1 MPYIGRELT
10 AGNYLKLD
18 DISSQFNGSTTT
30 FNLTSGG
37 QAFFPGSAFSIL
49 VSIGGVIQ
57 EPNSSYEI
65 NDSQIVF
72 AQAPI
77 QTDNFFCI
85 ALGLALGV
93 GVPADGTVGL
103 TQLSPSARTRLSGT
117 EYRKGGT
124 VVGAAVTVVNFIG
137 DDNEF
142 SYNSGAR
149 SLDVTI
155 TSGVGIQSSGS
166 AIGTGVTQINFI
178 GTGNTF
184 SYNASEN
191 TVDVSISGNT
201 GAGGTWSSNTA
212 GISTTKII
220 GVNTTAA
227 VGTANSEGA
236 VQAHGNIA
244 IVDGA
249 LTIDSTVDNS
259 ITVPSGR
266 NGLLIGPT
274 TVAIGVTIDVAQGS
288 TLVVV

>member
-18 DISSQFNGSTTT
+18 DISSQFDGSKTT

-37 QAFFPGSAFSIL
+37 QAFFPGSAFAIL
-49 VSIGGVIQ
+49 VSVAGVIQ
-57 EPNSSYEI
+57 EANSAYEI
-65 NDSQIVF
+65 NNSQIVF
-72 AQAPI
+72 AQAPGPS
-77 QTDNFFCI
+77 DDFFCI

-93 GVPADGTVGL
+93 GVPADGTIGL
-103 TQLSPSARTRLSGT
+103 DQLSPSARDNLGAT

-124 VVGAAVTVVNFIG
+124 VVGAAVTVVNYIG
-137 DDNEF
+137 DDNQF
-142 SYNSGAR
+142 SYNANAR

-155 TSGVGIQSSGS
+155 TSGVGIGTDLSGS
-166 AIGTGVTQINFI
+166 TIGTGVTQINFI

-184 SYNASEN
+184 SYNESEN
-191 TVDVSISGNT
+191 TVDVSINVS
-201 GAGGTWSSNTA
+201 AGGTWSSTDA
-212 GISTTKII
+212 GIHTTRII

-227 VGTANSEGA
+227 VGTANSEGS
-236 VQAHGNIA
+236 VQAHGNVA

-249 LTIDSTVDNS
+249 LTIDSTVNNS

>member
-18 DISSQFNGSTTT
+18 DISSQFDGSKTT

-49 VSIGGVIQ
+49 VSVAGVIQ
-57 EPNSSYEI
+57 EANSAYEI
-65 NDSQIVF
+65 NNSQIVF
-72 AQAPI
+72 AQAPGP
-77 QTDNFFCI
+77 TDNFFCVV
-85 ALGLALGV
+85 LGVALGV
-93 GVPADGTVGL
+93 GVPGDGTVGL
-103 TQLSPSARTRLSGT
+103 DQLSQTAINTIGAN
-117 EYRKGGT
+117 EYRKDGT
-124 VVGAAVTVVNFIG
+124 VVGSAVTIVNYIG
-137 DDNEF
+137 ADNQF
-142 SYNSGAR
+142 SYNANAR

-178 GTGNTF
+178 GLGNTF
-184 SYNASEN
+184 AYDSATN
-191 TVDVSISGNT
+191 TVDVSINVA
-201 GAGGTWSSNTA
+201 AGGTWSSNSA
-212 GISTTKII
+212 GINTTKII

-244 IVDGA
+244 ITDGS
-249 LTIDSTVDNS
+249 LIIDQTVGQS
-259 ITVPSGR
+259 ITVPTGK

-274 TVAIGVTIDVAQGS
+274 TVAVGVTVDVAQGS

>member
-49 VSIGGVIQ
+49 VSIGGIIQ

-65 NDSQIVF
+65 NNSQIVF

-77 QTDNFFCI
+77 QTDDFFCI
-85 ALGLALGV
+85 ALGVALGV
-93 GVPADGTVGL
+93 GVPADGSVGL
-103 TQLSPSARTRLSGT
+103 DQLSAAARDNLGAT

-191 TVDVSISGNT
+191 TVDVSINVA
-201 GAGGTWSSNTA
+201 AGGTWSNTTA
-212 GISTTKII
+212 GIHTTKII

>member
-65 NDSQIVF
+65 NNSQIVF

-77 QTDNFFCI
+77 QTDDFFCI
-85 ALGLALGV
+85 ALGVALGV
-93 GVPADGTVGL
+93 GVPADGSVGL
-103 TQLSPSARTRLSGT
+103 DQLSPTARDNLGAT

-191 TVDVSISGNT
+191 TVDVSINVA
-201 GAGGTWSSNTA
+201 AGGTWSNTTA
-212 GISTTKII
+212 GIHTTKII

>member
-18 DISSQFNGSTTT
+18 DISSQFDGSKTT

-37 QAFFPGSAFSIL
+37 QAFFPGSALSII
-49 VSIGGVIQ
+49 VSIAGVIQ
-57 EPNSSYEI
+57 EANSAYEI
-65 NDSQIVF
+65 NNSQIVF
-72 AQAPI
+72 AQAPGAS
-77 QTDNFFCI
+77 DDFFCI
-85 ALGLALGV
+85 VLGVALGV
-93 GVPADGTVGL
+93 GVPADGSVGL
-103 TQLSPSARTRLSGT
+103 NQLAPSARADLGAT
-117 EYRKGGT
+117 EYRKDGT
-124 VVGAAVTVVNFIG
+124 VVGSAVTIVNYIG
-137 DDNEF
+137 ADNQF
-142 SYNSGAR
+142 SYNQNAR

-166 AIGTGVTQINFI
+166 AIGTGVTQINFV

-184 SYNASEN
+184 AYNAGTN
-191 TVDVSISGNT
+191 TVDVSINVA
-201 GAGGTWSSNTA
+201 AGGTWSSTDA
-212 GISTTKII
+212 GIHTTRII

-227 VGTANSEGA
+227 IGTANSEGA
-236 VQAHGNIA
+236 VQAHGNVA

-249 LTIDSTVDNS
+249 LTIDSTVNNS

>member
-18 DISSQFNGSTTT
+18 DISSQFDGSKTT

-49 VSIGGVIQ
+49 VSVAGVIQ
-57 EPNSSYEI
+57 EPNSAYEL
-65 NDSQIVF
+65 NNSQIVF
-72 AQAPI
+72 AQAPGP
-77 QTDNFFCI
+77 TDNFFCVV
-85 ALGLALGV
+85 LGVALGV
-93 GVPADGTVGL
+93 GVPGDGTVGL
-103 TQLSPSARTRLSGT
+103 DQLSQTAINTIGAN
-117 EYRKGGT
+117 EYRKDGT
-124 VVGAAVTVVNFIG
+124 VVGSAVTIVNYIG
-137 DDNEF
+137 ADNQF
-142 SYNSGAR
+142 SYNQNAR

-178 GTGNTF
+178 GLGNTF
-184 SYNASEN
+184 AYDSATN
-191 TVDVSISGNT
+191 TVDVSINVA
-201 GAGGTWSSNTA
+201 AGGTWSSNSA
-212 GISTTKII
+212 GINTTKII

-244 IVDGA
+244 ITDGS
-249 LTIDSTVDNS
+249 LIIDQTVGQS
-259 ITVPSGR
+259 ITVPTGK

-274 TVAIGVTIDVAQGS
+274 TVAVGVTVDVAQGS

>member
-57 EPNSSYEI
+57 EPNSSYEL
-65 NDSQIVF
+65 NNSQIVF
-72 AQAPI
+72 AQPPLAS
-77 QTDNFFCI
+77 DNFFCVV
-85 ALGLALGV
+85 LGVALGV
-93 GVPADGTVGL
+93 GVPGDGTVGPD
-103 TQLSPSARTRLSGT
+103 QLSAAAIDTLGAT
-117 EYRKGGT
+117 EYRKDGT
-124 VVGAAVTVVNFIG
+124 VVGSAVTVVNYIG
-137 DDNEF
+137 ADNQF
-142 SYNSGAR
+142 SYNQNAR

-166 AIGTGVTQINFI
+166 AVGTGVTQINFV

-184 SYNASEN
+184 AYNAGTN
-191 TVDVSISGNT
+191 TVDVSINVA
-201 GAGGTWSSNTA
+201 AGGTWSNTTA
-212 GISTTKII
+212 GIHTTKII

-227 VGTANSEGA
+227 IGTANSEGA

-249 LTIDSTVDNS
+249 LTIDSTVNNS

-274 TVAIGVTIDVAQGS
+274 TIAIGATLDVAQGS

>member
-18 DISSQFNGSTTT
+18 DISSQFDGSKTT

-49 VSIGGVIQ
+49 VSVAGVIQ
-57 EPNSSYEI
+57 EPNSAYEL
-65 NDSQIVF
+65 NNSQIVF
-72 AQAPI
+72 AQAPGP
-77 QTDNFFCI
+77 TDNFFCVV
-85 ALGLALGV
+85 LGVALGV
-93 GVPADGTVGL
+93 GVPGDGTVGL
-103 TQLSPSARTRLSGT
+103 DQLSQTAINTIGAN
-117 EYRKGGT
+117 EYRKDGT
-124 VVGAAVTVVNFIG
+124 VVGSAVTIVNYIG
-137 DDNEF
+137 ADNQF
-142 SYNSGAR
+142 SYNANAR

-178 GTGNTF
+178 GLGNTF
-184 SYNASEN
+184 AYDSGTN
-191 TVDVSISGNT
+191 TVDVSINVA
-201 GAGGTWSSNTA
+201 AGGTWSSNSA
-212 GISTTKII
+212 GINTTKII

-244 IVDGA
+244 ITDGS
-249 LTIDSTVDNS
+249 LIIDQTVGQS
-259 ITVPSGR
+259 ITVPTGK

-274 TVAIGVTIDVAQGS
+274 TVAVGVTVDVAQGS

>member
-18 DISSQFNGSTTT
+18 DISSQFDGSKTT

-49 VSIGGVIQ
+49 VSVAGVIQ
-57 EPNSSYEI
+57 EPNSAYEL
-65 NDSQIVF
+65 NNSQIVF
-72 AQAPI
+72 AQAPGP
-77 QTDNFFCI
+77 TDNFFCVV
-85 ALGLALGV
+85 LGVALGV
-93 GVPADGTVGL
+93 GVPGDGTVGL
-103 TQLSPSARTRLSGT
+103 DQLSQTAINTIGAN
-117 EYRKGGT
+117 EYRKDGT
-124 VVGAAVTVVNFIG
+124 VVGSAVTIVNYIG
-137 DDNEF
+137 ADNQF
-142 SYNSGAR
+142 SYNANAR

-178 GTGNTF
+178 GLGNTF
-184 SYNASEN
+184 AYNSGTN
-191 TVDVSISGNT
+191 TVDVSINVA
-201 GAGGTWSSNTA
+201 AGGTWSSNSA
-212 GISTTKII
+212 GINTTKII

-227 VGTANSEGA
+227 VGTATSEGA

-244 IVDGA
+244 ITDGS
-249 LTIDSTVDNS
+249 LIIDQTVGQS
-259 ITVPSGR
+259 ITVPTGK

-274 TVAIGVTIDVAQGS
+274 TVAVGVTVDVAQGS

>member
-18 DISSQFNGSTTT
+18 DISSQFDGSKTT

-49 VSIGGVIQ
+49 VSVAGVIQ
-57 EPNSSYEI
+57 EANSAYEI
-65 NDSQIVF
+65 NNSQIVF
-72 AQAPI
+72 AQAPGP
-77 QTDNFFCI
+77 TDNFFCVV
-85 ALGLALGV
+85 LGVALGV
-93 GVPADGTVGL
+93 GVPGDGTVGL
-103 TQLSPSARTRLSGT
+103 DQLSQTAINTIGAN
-117 EYRKGGT
+117 EYRKDGT
-124 VVGAAVTVVNFIG
+124 VVGSAVTIVNYIG
-137 DDNEF
+137 ADNQF
-142 SYNSGAR
+142 SYNANAR

-178 GTGNTF
+178 GLGNTF
-184 SYNASEN
+184 AYDSGTN
-191 TVDVSISGNT
+191 TVDVSINVA
-201 GAGGTWSSNTA
+201 AGGTWSSNSA
-212 GISTTKII
+212 GINTTKII

-244 IVDGA
+244 ITDGS
-249 LTIDSTVDNS
+249 LIIDQTVGQS
-259 ITVPSGR
+259 ITVPTGK

-274 TVAIGVTIDVAQGS
+274 TVAVGVTVDVAQGS

>member
-18 DISSQFNGSTTT
+18 DISSQFDGSKTT

-49 VSIGGVIQ
+49 VSVAGVIQ
-57 EPNSSYEI
+57 EANSAYEI
-65 NDSQIVF
+65 NNSQIVF
-72 AQAPI
+72 AQAPGAS
-77 QTDNFFCI
+77 DDFFCI

-93 GVPADGTVGL
+93 GVPADSSVGVD
-103 TQLSPSARTRLSGT
+103 QLSPTARARLSGT
-117 EYRKGGT
+117 EYQKNGT
-124 VVGAAVTVVNFIG
+124 VVGASVTTVNFIG

-142 SYNSGAR
+142 TYNSGTKT
-149 SLDVTI
+149 LGVTI

-178 GTGNTF
+178 GLGNTF
-184 SYNASEN
+184 AYNSGTN
-191 TVDVSISGNT
+191 TVDVSINVA
-201 GAGGTWSSNTA
+201 AGGTWSSNSA
-212 GISTTKII
+212 GINTTKII

-249 LTIDSTVDNS
+249 LTIDSTVNNS
-259 ITVPSGR
+259 ISVPSGR

-274 TVAIGVTIDVAQGS
+274 TIAIGATLDVAQGS

>member
-18 DISSQFNGSTTT
+18 DISSQFDGSKTT

-49 VSIGGVIQ
+49 VSVAGVIQ
-57 EPNSSYEI
+57 EANSAYEI
-65 NDSQIVF
+65 NNSQIVF
-72 AQAPI
+72 AQAPGP
-77 QTDNFFCI
+77 TDNFFCVV
-85 ALGLALGV
+85 LGVALGV
-93 GVPADGTVGL
+93 GVPGDGTVGPD
-103 TQLSPSARTRLSGT
+103 QLSAAAIDTLGAT
-117 EYRKGGT
+117 EYRKDGT
-124 VVGAAVTVVNFIG
+124 VVGSAVTVVNYIG
-137 DDNEF
+137 ADNQF
-142 SYNSGAR
+142 SYNQNAR

-166 AIGTGVTQINFI
+166 AIGTGVTQINFV

-191 TVDVSISGNT
+191 TVDVSINVA
-201 GAGGTWSSNTA
+201 AGGTWSNTA
-212 GISTTKII
+212 AGIHTTKII

-249 LTIDSTVDNS
+249 LTIDSTVNNS

-274 TVAIGVTIDVAQGS
+274 TIAIGATLDVAQGS

>member
-37 QAFFPGSAFSIL
+37 QAFFPGSAFAIL

-65 NDSQIVF
+65 NNSQIVF

-77 QTDNFFCI
+77 ETDNFFCI

-103 TQLSPSARTRLSGT
+103 DQLSPSARTRLSAI
-117 EYRKGGT
+117 EYQKNGT
-124 VVGAAVTVVNFIG
+124 VVGSSVTTVNFIG

-142 SYNSGAR
+142 TYDAGAR

-191 TVDVSISGNT
+191 TVDVSINVA
-201 GAGGTWSSNTA
+201 AGGTWSNTTA
-212 GISTTKII
+212 GIHTTKII

>member
-65 NDSQIVF
+65 NNSQIVF

-103 TQLSPSARTRLSGT
+103 TQLSPSARTRLSAI
-117 EYRKGGT
+117 EYQKNGT
-124 VVGAAVTVVNFIG
+124 VVGSAVTTVNFIG

-142 SYNSGAR
+142 TYDAGAR

-155 TSGVGIQSSGS
+155 TSGVGIQSSGN
-166 AIGTGVTQINFI
+166 AVGTGVTQINFI
-178 GTGNTF
+178 GLGNTF
-184 SYNASEN
+184 AYNSGTN
-191 TVDVSISGNT
+191 TVDVSINVA
-201 GAGGTWSSNTA
+201 AGGTWSNNAA
-212 GISTTKII
+212 GINTTKII

>member
-37 QAFFPGSAFSIL
+37 QAFFPGSAFAIL

-65 NDSQIVF
+65 NNSQIVF

-77 QTDNFFCI
+77 ETDNFFCI

-103 TQLSPSARTRLSGT
+103 DQLSPSARTRLSAI
-117 EYRKGGT
+117 EYQKNGT
-124 VVGAAVTVVNFIG
+124 VVGSSVTTVNFIG

-142 SYNSGAR
+142 TYDAGAR

-191 TVDVSISGNT
+191 TVDVSINVA
-201 GAGGTWSSNTA
+201 AGGTWSNTTA
-212 GISTTKII
+212 GIHTTKII

-227 VGTANSEGA
+227 IGTANSEGA

>member
-57 EPNSSYEI
+57 EPNSSYEL
-65 NDSQIVF
+65 NNSQIVF
-72 AQAPI
+72 ASAPSS
-77 QTDNFFCI
+77 TDNFFCVV
-85 ALGLALGV
+85 LGVALGV
-93 GVPADGTVGL
+93 GVPADGSVGVD
-103 TQLSPSARTRLSGT
+103 QLSPTARDNLGATQ
-117 EYRKGGT
+117 YKKDGT
-124 VVGAAVTVVNFIG
+124 VVGAAVTVVNYIG
-137 DDNEF
+137 VDNQF
-142 SYNSGAR
+142 VYDQNAR

-155 TSGVGIQSSGS
+155 TSGVGIQSSGN
-166 AIGTGVTQINFI
+166 AIGTGVTQINFV
-178 GTGNTF
+178 GLGNTF
-184 SYNASEN
+184 AYNSGTN
-191 TVDVSISGNT
+191 TVDVSINVA
-201 GAGGTWSSNTA
+201 AGGTWSNTTA
-212 GISTTKII
+212 GIHTTKII
-220 GVNTTAA
+220 GVNTTAS

-244 IVDGA
+244 IIDGA

>member
-18 DISSQFNGSTTT
+18 DISSQFDGSKTT

-37 QAFFPGSAFSIL
+37 QAFFPGSAFAIL
-49 VSIGGVIQ
+49 VSVAGVIQ
-57 EPNSSYEI
+57 EANSAYEI
-65 NDSQIVF
+65 NNSQIVF
-72 AQAPI
+72 AQAPGPS
-77 QTDNFFCI
+77 DDLFCI

-93 GVPADGTVGL
+93 GVPADSSVGVD
-103 TQLSPSARTRLSGT
+103 QLSPTARARLSGT
-117 EYRKGGT
+117 EYQKNGT
-124 VVGAAVTVVNFIG
+124 VVGASVTTVNFIG

-142 SYNSGAR
+142 TYNSGTKT
-149 SLDVTI
+149 LDVTI
-155 TSGVGIQSSGS
+155 TSGVGIQSSGN
-166 AIGTGVTQINFI
+166 AIGTGVTQINFV

-184 SYNASEN
+184 AYNAGTN
-191 TVDVSISGNT
+191 TVDVSINVA
-201 GAGGTWSSNTA
+201 AGGTWSNTTA
-212 GISTTKII
+212 GIHTTKII

-249 LTIDSTVDNS
+249 LTIDSTVNNS

-274 TVAIGVTIDVAQGS
+274 TVAVGVTVDVAQGS

>member
-49 VSIGGVIQ
+49 VSVAGVIQ
-57 EPNSSYEI
+57 EANSAYEI
-65 NDSQIVF
+65 NNSQIVF
-72 AQAPI
+72 AQAPGP
-77 QTDNFFCI
+77 TDNFFCVV
-85 ALGLALGV
+85 LGLALGV
-93 GVPADGTVGL
+93 GVPADGSVGVD
-103 TQLSPSARTRLSGT
+103 QLSPTARDNLGAT
-117 EYRKGGT
+117 EYKKDGT
-124 VVGAAVTVVNFIG
+124 VVGSAVTVVNYIG
-137 DDNEF
+137 ADNQF
-142 SYNSGAR
+142 SYNAGAR

-166 AIGTGVTQINFI
+166 AVGTGVTQINFV

-184 SYNASEN
+184 AYNAGTN
-191 TVDVSISGNT
+191 TVDVSINVA
-201 GAGGTWSSNTA
+201 AGGTWSNTTA
-212 GISTTKII
+212 GIHTTKII
-220 GVNTTAA
+220 GVNTTAS

>member
-18 DISSQFNGSTTT
+18 DISSQFDGSKTT

-49 VSIGGVIQ
+49 VSVAGVIQ
-57 EPNSSYEI
+57 EANSSYEI
-65 NDSQIVF
+65 NNSQIVF
-72 AQAPI
+72 AQAPGP
-77 QTDNFFCI
+77 TDNFFCVV
-85 ALGLALGV
+85 LGVALGV
-93 GVPADGTVGL
+93 GVPADGSVGVD
-103 TQLSPSARTRLSGT
+103 QLSPTARDNLGATQ
-117 EYRKGGT
+117 YKKDGT
-124 VVGAAVTVVNFIG
+124 VVGAAVTVVNYIG
-137 DDNEF
+137 VDNQF
-142 SYNSGAR
+142 VYDQNAR

-166 AIGTGVTQINFI
+166 AVGTGVTQINFV

-184 SYNASEN
+184 AYNAGTN
-191 TVDVSISGNT
+191 TVDVSINVA
-201 GAGGTWSSNTA
+201 AGGTWSSNSA
-212 GISTTKII
+212 GINTTKII

-244 IVDGA
+244 ITDGS
-249 LTIDSTVDNS
+249 LVIDQTVGQS
-259 ITVPSGR
+259 ITVPTGK

-274 TVAIGVTIDVAQGS
+274 TVAVGVTVDVAQGS

>member
-49 VSIGGVIQ
+49 VSIGGIIQ

-65 NDSQIVF
+65 NNSQIVF

-77 QTDNFFCI
+77 QTDDFFCI
-85 ALGLALGV
+85 ALGVALGV
-93 GVPADGTVGL
+93 GVPADGSVGL
-103 TQLSPSARTRLSGT
+103 DQLSPTARDNLGAT

-191 TVDVSISGNT
+191 TVDVSINVA
-201 GAGGTWSSNTA
+201 AGGTWSNTTA
-212 GISTTKII
+212 GIHTTKII

>member
-1 MPYIGRELT
+1 MPYLGRELT

-18 DISSQFNGSTTT
+18 DISSQFDGTKTT

-37 QAFFPGSAFSIL
+37 QAFFPGSAFAIL
-49 VSIGGVIQ
+49 VSVAGVVQ
-57 EPNSSYEI
+57 EANSAYEI
-65 NDSQIVF
+65 NNSQIVF
-72 AQAPI
+72 AQAPAA
-77 QTDNFFCI
+77 TDNFFCI

-93 GVPADGTVGL
+93 GVPADGSVGVDKL
-103 TQLSPSARTRLSGT
+103 TQTAIDTLGAT
-117 EYRKGGT
+117 EYRKDGT
-124 VVGAAVTVVNFIG
+124 VVGSAVTVVNYIG
-137 DDNEF
+137 ADNQF
-142 SYNSGAR
+142 SYNSNAR

-178 GTGNTF
+178 GLGNTF
-184 SYNASEN
+184 AYNSGTN
-191 TVDVSISGNT
+191 TVDVSINVA
-201 GAGGTWSSNTA
+201 AGGTWSSNSA
-212 GISTTKII
+212 GINTTKII

-244 IVDGA
+244 ITDGS
-249 LTIDSTVDNS
+249 LIIDQTVGQS
-259 ITVPSGR
+259 ITVPTGK

-274 TVAIGVTIDVAQGS
+274 TVAVGVTVDVAQGS

>member
-49 VSIGGVIQ
+49 VSVAGVIQ
-57 EPNSSYEI
+57 EANSAYEI
-65 NDSQIVF
+65 NNSQIVF
-72 AQAPI
+72 AQAPGP
-77 QTDNFFCI
+77 TDNFFCVV
-85 ALGLALGV
+85 LGLALGV
-93 GVPADGTVGL
+93 GVPADGSVGVD
-103 TQLSPSARTRLSGT
+103 QLSPTARDNLGAT
-117 EYRKGGT
+117 EYKKDGT
-124 VVGAAVTVVNFIG
+124 VVGSAVTVVNYIG
-137 DDNEF
+137 ADNQF
-142 SYNSGAR
+142 SYNAGAR

-166 AIGTGVTQINFI
+166 AVGTGVTQINFV

-184 SYNASEN
+184 AYNAGTN
-191 TVDVSISGNT
+191 TVDVSINVA
-201 GAGGTWSSNTA
+201 AGGTWSNTTA
-212 GISTTKII
+212 GIHTTKII

-227 VGTANSEGA
+227 IGTANSEGA

-249 LTIDSTVDNS
+249 LTIDSTVNNS

-274 TVAIGVTIDVAQGS
+274 TIAIGATLDVAQGS

>member
-18 DISSQFNGSTTT
+18 DISSQFDGSKTT

-49 VSIGGVIQ
+49 VSVAGVIQ
-57 EPNSSYEI
+57 EANSAYEI
-65 NDSQIVF
+65 NNSQIVF
-72 AQAPI
+72 AQAPGP
-77 QTDNFFCI
+77 TDNFFCVV
-85 ALGLALGV
+85 LGVALGV
-93 GVPADGTVGL
+93 GVPGDGTVGID
-103 TQLSPSARTRLSGT
+103 QLSPSARDNLGAT
-117 EYRKGGT
+117 EYRKDGT
-124 VVGAAVTVVNFIG
+124 VVGSAVTVVNYIG
-137 DDNEF
+137 ADNQF
-142 SYNSGAR
+142 SYNQNAR

-178 GTGNTF
+178 GLGNTF
-184 SYNASEN
+184 AYNSGTN
-191 TVDVSISGNT
+191 TVDVSINVA
-201 GAGGTWSSNTA
+201 AGGTWSSNSA
-212 GISTTKII
+212 GINTTKII

-227 VGTANSEGA
+227 VGTAASEGA

-244 IVDGA
+244 ITDGS
-249 LTIDSTVDNS
+249 LIIDQTVGQS
-259 ITVPSGR
+259 ITVPTGK

-274 TVAIGVTIDVAQGS
+274 TVAVGVTVDVAQGS

>member
-57 EPNSSYEI
+57 EPNSSYEL
-65 NDSQIVF
+65 NNSQIVF
-72 AQAPI
+72 ASAPSS
-77 QTDNFFCI
+77 TDNFFCI

-166 AIGTGVTQINFI
+166 AVGTGVTQINFV

-184 SYNASEN
+184 AYNAGTN
-191 TVDVSISGNT
+191 TVDVSINVA
-201 GAGGTWSSNTA
+201 AGGTWSNTTA
-212 GISTTKII
+212 GIHTTKII
-220 GVNTTAA
+220 GVNTTAS

>member
-18 DISSQFNGSTTT
+18 DISSQFDGSKTT

-49 VSIGGVIQ
+49 VSVAGVIQ
-57 EPNSSYEI
+57 EANSAYEI
-65 NDSQIVF
+65 NNSQIVF
-72 AQAPI
+72 AQAPRS
-77 QTDNFFCI
+77 TDNFFCVV
-85 ALGLALGV
+85 LGLALGV
-93 GVPADGTVGL
+93 GVPGDGTVGPN
-103 TQLSPSARTRLSGT
+103 QLSASAIDTLGAT
-117 EYRKGGT
+117 EYRKDGT
-124 VVGAAVTVVNFIG
+124 VVGSAVTVVNYIG
-137 DDNEF
+137 ADNQF
-142 SYNSGAR
+142 SYNQNAR

-166 AIGTGVTQINFI
+166 AVGTGVTQINFV

-184 SYNASEN
+184 AYNAGTN
-191 TVDVSISGNT
+191 TVDVSINVA
-201 GAGGTWSSNTA
+201 AGGTWSNTTA
-212 GISTTKII
+212 GIHTTKII

-227 VGTANSEGA
+227 IGTANSEGA

-249 LTIDSTVDNS
+249 LTIDSTVNNS

-274 TVAIGVTIDVAQGS
+274 TIAIGATLDVAQGS

>member
-1 MPYIGRELT
+1 MPYLGRELT

-18 DISSQFNGSTTT
+18 DISSQFDGTKTT

-37 QAFFPGSAFSIL
+37 QAFFPGSAFAIL
-49 VSIGGVIQ
+49 VSVAGVVQ
-57 EPNSSYEI
+57 EANSAYEI
-65 NDSQIVF
+65 NNSQIVF
-72 AQAPI
+72 AQAPAA
-77 QTDNFFCI
+77 TDNFFCI

-93 GVPADGTVGL
+93 GVPADGSVGVDKL
-103 TQLSPSARTRLSGT
+103 TQAAIDSLGT
-117 EYRKGGT
+117 NEYRKDGT

-137 DDNEF
+137 EDNQF
-142 SYNSGAR
+142 VYDQSAR
-149 SLDVTI
+149 KLDVTI
-155 TSGVGIQSSGS
+155 TSGVGIGSDLSGS
-166 AIGTGVTQINFI
+166 SIGTGVTQINFI

-184 SYNASEN
+184 SYNASAN
-191 TVDVSISGNT
+191 TVDVSIAVA
-201 GAGGTWSSNTA
+201 AGGTWSANSA
-212 GISTTKII
+212 GINTTKII

-249 LTIDSTVDNS
+249 LTIDSTVNNS

-274 TVAIGVTIDVAQGS
+274 TVAIGVTLDVAQGS

>member
-1 MPYIGRELT
+1 MPYIGRDLT

-18 DISSQFNGSTTT
+18 DISLQFNGSTTT

-49 VSIGGVIQ
+49 VSIAGVIQ
-57 EPNSSYEI
+57 EPNSAYEI
-65 NDSQIVF
+65 NNSQIVF
-72 AQAPI
+72 ASAPAA
-77 QTDNFFCI
+77 TDDFFCI
-85 ALGLALGV
+85 ALGVALGV
-93 GVPADGTVGL
+93 GVPADSSVGIEQL
-103 TQLSPSARTRLSGT
+103 TPTARTRSSGT
-117 EYRKGGT
+117 EYQKNGT
-124 VVGAAVTVVNFIG
+124 VVGASVTTVNFIG

-142 SYNSGAR
+142 TYNSGTR
-149 SLDVTI
+149 TLDVTI
-155 TSGVGIQSSGS
+155 TSGVGIQSSGY
-166 AIGTGVTQINFI
+166 AIGAGVTQINFV

-184 SYNASEN
+184 AYNPSTN
-191 TVDVSISGNT
+191 TVDVSINVS
-201 GAGGTWSSNTA
+201 AGGTWSSTDA
-212 GISTTKII
+212 GIHTTRIV

-236 VQAHGNIA
+236 LQAHGNVA
-244 IVDGA
+244 IIDGA
-249 LTIDSTVDNS
+249 LTIDSTVNNS

>member
-18 DISSQFNGSTTT
+18 DISSQFDGSKTT

-49 VSIGGVIQ
+49 VSVAGVIQ
-57 EPNSSYEI
+57 EANSAYEI
-65 NDSQIVF
+65 NNSQIVF
-72 AQAPI
+72 AQAPGAS
-77 QTDNFFCI
+77 DDFFCI

-103 TQLSPSARTRLSGT
+103 DQLSPSARDNLGAT
-117 EYRKGGT
+117 EYRKDGT
-124 VVGAAVTVVNFIG
+124 VVGAAVTVVNYIG
-137 DDNEF
+137 DDNQF
-142 SYNSGAR
+142 SYNANAR

-166 AIGTGVTQINFI
+166 AIGTGVTQINFV

-191 TVDVSISGNT
+191 TVDVSINVA
-201 GAGGTWSSNTA
+201 AGGTWSNTTA
-212 GISTTKII
+212 GIHTTKII

-249 LTIDSTVDNS
+249 LTIDSTVNNS
-259 ITVPSGR
+259 ISVPSGR

-274 TVAIGVTIDVAQGS
+274 TIAIGATLDVAQGS

>member
-37 QAFFPGSAFSIL
+37 QAFFPGSAFSIF
-49 VSIGGVIQ
+49 VSIGGIIQ
-57 EPNSSYEI
+57 EPNSSYEL
-65 NDSQIVF
+65 NNSQIVF
-72 AQAPI
+72 ASAPSS
-77 QTDNFFCI
+77 TDNFFCI
-85 ALGLALGV
+85 VLGVALGV
-93 GVPADGTVGL
+93 GVPADSSVSVDKL
-103 TQLSPSARTRLSGT
+103 TPEARIILSGT
-117 EYRKGGT
+117 EYQKNGT
-124 VVGAAVTVVNFIG
+124 VVGASVTTVNFLG
-137 DDNEF
+137 VDNQF
-142 SYNSGAR
+142 VYDQSTK

-155 TSGVGIQSSGS
+155 TSGVGIQSSGN
-166 AIGTGVTQINFI
+166 AVGTGVTQINFV

-184 SYNASEN
+184 AYNAGTNS
-191 TVDVSISGNT
+191 VDVSINVA
-201 GAGGTWSSNTA
+201 AGGTWSNTTA
-212 GISTTKII
+212 GIHTTKII
-220 GVNTTAA
+220 GVNTTAS

>member
-65 NDSQIVF
+65 NNSQIVF
-72 AQAPI
+72 AQAPLA
-77 QTDNFFCI
+77 TDNFFCI
-85 ALGLALGV
+85 ALGVALGV
-93 GVPADGTVGL
+93 GVPADGSVGPD
-103 TQLSPSARTRLSGT
+103 QLSAAALDSLGAT
-117 EYRKGGT
+117 EYRKDGT
-124 VVGAAVTVVNFIG
+124 VVGSAVTVVNYIG
-137 DDNEF
+137 ADNQF
-142 SYNSGAR
+142 SYNQNAR

-155 TSGVGIQSSGS
+155 TSGVGIQSSGN
-166 AIGTGVTQINFI
+166 AIGTGVTQINFV

-184 SYNASEN
+184 AYNSGTN
-191 TVDVSISGNT
+191 TVDVSINVA
-201 GAGGTWSSNTA
+201 AGGTWSNTTA
-212 GISTTKII
+212 GIHTTKII

-227 VGTANSEGA
+227 IGTANSEGA

-249 LTIDSTVDNS
+249 LTIDSTVNNS

-274 TVAIGVTIDVAQGS
+274 TIAIGATLDVAQGS

>member
-18 DISSQFNGSTTT
+18 DISSQFDGSKTT

-49 VSIGGVIQ
+49 VSVAGVIQ
-57 EPNSSYEI
+57 EANSAYEI
-65 NDSQIVF
+65 NNSQIVF
-72 AQAPI
+72 AQAPGP
-77 QTDNFFCI
+77 TDNFFCVV
-85 ALGLALGV
+85 LGVALGV
-93 GVPADGTVGL
+93 GVPGDGTVGPDQL
-103 TQLSPSARTRLSGT
+103 TQTAIDTLGAT
-117 EYRKGGT
+117 EYRKDGT
-124 VVGAAVTVVNFIG
+124 VVGSAVTVVNYIG
-137 DDNEF
+137 ADNQF
-142 SYNSGAR
+142 SYNQNAR

-155 TSGVGIQSSGS
+155 TSGVGIQSSGN

-178 GTGNTF
+178 GLGNTF
-184 SYNASEN
+184 AYNAGTN
-191 TVDVSISGNT
+191 TVDVSINVA
-201 GAGGTWSSNTA
+201 AGGTWSSNSA
-212 GISTTKII
+212 GINTTKII

-244 IVDGA
+244 ITDGS
-249 LTIDSTVDNS
+249 LIIDQTVGQS
-259 ITVPSGR
+259 ITVPTGK

-274 TVAIGVTIDVAQGS
+274 TVAVGVTVDVAQGS

>member
-18 DISSQFNGSTTT
+18 DISSQFDGSKTT

-49 VSIGGVIQ
+49 VSVAGVIQ
-57 EPNSSYEI
+57 EPNSAYEL
-65 NDSQIVF
+65 NNSQIVF
-72 AQAPI
+72 AQAPGP
-77 QTDNFFCI
+77 TDNFFCVV
-85 ALGLALGV
+85 LGVALGV
-93 GVPADGTVGL
+93 GVPGDGTVGL
-103 TQLSPSARTRLSGT
+103 DQLSQTAINTIGAN
-117 EYRKGGT
+117 EYRKDGT
-124 VVGAAVTVVNFIG
+124 VVGSAVTIVNYIG
-137 DDNEF
+137 ADNQF
-142 SYNSGAR
+142 SYNANAR

-178 GTGNTF
+178 GLGNTF
-184 SYNASEN
+184 AYNSGTN
-191 TVDVSISGNT
+191 TVDVSINVA
-201 GAGGTWSSNTA
+201 AGGTWSSNSA
-212 GISTTKII
+212 GINTTKII

-244 IVDGA
+244 ITDGS
-249 LTIDSTVDNS
+249 LIIDQTVGQS
-259 ITVPSGR
+259 ITVPTGK

-274 TVAIGVTIDVAQGS
+274 TVAVGVTVDVAQGS

>member
-57 EPNSSYEI
+57 EPNSSYEL
-65 NDSQIVF
+65 NNSQIVF
-72 AQAPI
+72 ASAPSS
-77 QTDNFFCI
+77 TDNFFCVV
-85 ALGLALGV
+85 LGVALGV
-93 GVPADGTVGL
+93 GVPADGSVGVD
-103 TQLSPSARTRLSGT
+103 QLSPTARDNLGATQ
-117 EYRKGGT
+117 YKKDGT
-124 VVGAAVTVVNFIG
+124 VVGAAVTVVNYIG
-137 DDNEF
+137 VDNQF
-142 SYNSGAR
+142 VYDQNAR

-166 AIGTGVTQINFI
+166 AVGTGVTQINFV

-184 SYNASEN
+184 AYNAGTN
-191 TVDVSISGNT
+191 TVDVSINVA
-201 GAGGTWSSNTA
+201 AGGTWSNTTA
-212 GISTTKII
+212 GIHTTKII
-220 GVNTTAA
+220 GVNTTAS

-244 IVDGA
+244 IIDGA